1 MPEISAMVEGGK
13 ATAGA
18 PLGPALGPMGVNIG
32 KVIEAINEK
41 TKAFN
46 GMKVPVKVI
55 IDSKTK
61 SFEIEVGSPPTSALI
76 KGELNLQKG
85 SGEPNKNKVGNLSIE
100 QVKKLSEMKLEN
112 LSSTDLKKAAAEIIG
127 SCDSMGITIEGI
139 PAREAQEKLRK
150 GEWNSYFS

>member
-32 KVIEAINEK
+32 KVIEKINEK

-55 IDSKTK
+55 IDKKTK
-61 SFEIEVGSPPTSALI
+61 SFEVEVGSPPASSLI
-76 KGELNLQKG
+76 KGELKAAKG
-85 SGEPNKNKVGNLSIE
+85 SGKPNLEKIGNLSIE
-100 QVKKLSEMKLEN
+100 QVKKLSEMKQAS
-112 LSSTDLKKAAAEIIG
+112 LSSTNLKKSAAELIG
-127 SCDSMGITIEGI
+127 TCNSMGVTIEGMD
-139 PAREAQEKLRK
+139 AKEAQEKLRK
-150 GEWNSYFS
+150 GEWDSYFQ